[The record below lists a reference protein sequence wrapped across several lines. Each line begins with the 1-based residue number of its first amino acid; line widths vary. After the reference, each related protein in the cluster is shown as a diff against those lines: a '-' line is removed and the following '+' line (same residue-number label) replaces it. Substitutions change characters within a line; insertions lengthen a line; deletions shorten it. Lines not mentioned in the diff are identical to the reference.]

1 MQETIIVGVLGA
13 VLPPVIDLV
22 NRFVPNSRIRFL
34 ISIGFAVVVGAILA
48 FLQYG
53 EDVWSNA
60 GLIFA
65 ASQTV
70 YKLWYE
76 KSQLQ
81 TRIR

>member
-1 MQETIIVGVLGA
+1 MQETMIIGVLGA
-13 VLPPVIDLV
+13 VMPPIIDLV
-22 NRFVPNSRIRFL
+22 NRFVPHSKWRYLVSVLF
-34 ISIGFAVVVGAILA
+34 SIVVGAILA

-53 EDVWSNA
+53 EDVWQNA

-76 KSQLQ
+76 NSRLQ
-81 TRIR
+81 VRVL